1 MRLCDVTHYKVT
13 VVSRRALIPSASC
26 FPRETKARHLLRITR
41 NGHGKLEIAFRTTRS
56 HVMHTY
62 DDHTPLGGFPG
73 KMATVSE
80 KSPSFHDRRRLN
92 RGLRRFPI
100 FIIYGGEQGQK
111 PDDAKVMASQKK
123 KEENTPSYEFNPND
137 PAFSRSPPKNEM
149 KMPVNSIFSQRR

>member
-123 KEENTPSYEFNPND
+123 KKKTRRHTSSIQTIQRFLV
-137 PAFSRSPPKNEM
+137 APPKM
-149 KMPVNSIFSQRR
+149 K